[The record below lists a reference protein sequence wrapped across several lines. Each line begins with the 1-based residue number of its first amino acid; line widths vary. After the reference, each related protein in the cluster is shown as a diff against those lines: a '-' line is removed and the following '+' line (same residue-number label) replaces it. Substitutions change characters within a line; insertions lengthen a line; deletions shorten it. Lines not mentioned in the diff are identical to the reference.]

1 MSDKKSIR
9 RKPWATSLVILL
21 GLILSGGGYAAA
33 TTTVQNESGAE
44 MIEEGRKLFL
54 ANCAT
59 CHGMNSEGTEAGPS
73 LIGVGAASVDVC
85 GVLWQL

>member
-33 TTTVQNESGAE
+33 TTTVQNETSSAE
-44 MIEEGRKLFL
+44 LVEEGRKLFL

-59 CHGMNSEGTEAGPS
+59 CHGMNSEAPR
-73 LIGVGAASVDVC
+73 LA
-85 GVLWQL
+85 LP